1 MSIRLLI
8 VDDHAKVHMAISA
21 MMSRIDDIDI
31 VGQANDGEQA
41 LALCDQVRPDV
52 ILMDVIMPGMD
63 GVEATRQIKERHP
76 GIKILALSSFKDEDP
91 VRLMLRAGAIGYV
104 LKDAS
109 ISEIAHSIRAAY
121 AGQSIL
127 APEVIQ
133 MLLQPQGDPG
143 AYGLT
148 ERELEVLHLMVEGL
162 NNTEI
167 ADRLII
173 GLSTA
178 KFHVS
183 NILTKLGVTNR
194 IEAVS
199 LAVEKKLVS

>member
-1 MSIRLLI
+1 MTIRLLI

-21 MMSRIDDIDI
+21 MVSRLDDIDI

-41 LALCDQVRPDV
+41 LVLCEQVQPDV
-52 ILMDVIMPGMD
+52 VLMDVIMPGMNGID
-63 GVEATRQIKERHP
+63 ATYQIKERYP
-76 GIKILALSSFKDEDP
+76 AIKVLALSSFKDEEP
-91 VRLMLRAGAIGYV
+91 VRSMLKAGAIGYV
-104 LKDAS
+104 LKDSS
-109 ISEIAHSIRAAY
+109 IGEIAHSIRAAY

-143 AYGLT
+143 AYDLT
-148 ERELEVLHLMVEGL
+148 EREIEVLRLMVEGL
-162 NNTEI
+162 NNSEI

-183 NILTKLGVTNR
+183 NVLTKLGVTNR

>member
-8 VDDHAKVHMAISA
+8 VDDHAKVHMAISQ
-21 MMSRIDDIDI
+21 MISRLDDIVI

-41 LALCDQVRPDV
+41 IELCDQVLPDV
-52 ILMDVIMPGMD
+52 VLMDVIMPGID
-63 GVEATRQIKERHP
+63 GVEATYHIKQHHP
-76 GIKILALSSFKDEDP
+76 AIKVLALSSFKDDET
-91 VRLMLRAGAIGYV
+91 VRAMLQAGALGYV

-109 ISEIAHSIRAAY
+109 ISEIAHSIRAAH

-133 MLLQPQGDPG
+133 MLLQPQGDAG
-143 AYGLT
+143 AYALT
-148 ERELEVLHLMVEGL
+148 EREIEVLRLMVEGL
-162 NNTEI
+162 NNKEI
-167 ADRLII
+167 ADRLFI

-183 NILTKLGVTNR
+183 NVLSKLGVSSR

-199 LAVEKKLVS
+199 LAVAKKLVS

>member
-1 MSIRLLI
+1 MTIRVLI
-8 VDDHAKVHMAISA
+8 VDDHAKVHMAIA
-21 MMSRIDDIDI
+21 QMLARLDDIEI

-41 LALCDQVRPDV
+41 IALCDHVIPDV
-52 ILMDVIMPGMD
+52 VLMDVIMPGIN
-63 GVEATRQIKERHP
+63 GIEATHRIKQQHP
-76 GIKILALSSFKDEDP
+76 EIKVLALSSFKDDET
-91 VRLMLRAGAIGYV
+91 VHSMLRAGALGYV

-109 ISEIAHSIRAAY
+109 ISEIAHTIRAAH

-127 APEVIQ
+127 SPEIFQ
-133 MLLQPQGDPG
+133 MLLQPQGNPA
-143 AYGLT
+143 AYDLT
-148 ERELEVLHLMVEGL
+148 EREIEVLKLMVEGL
-162 NNTEI
+162 NNKEI

-183 NILTKLGVTNR
+183 NVLSKLGVSSR